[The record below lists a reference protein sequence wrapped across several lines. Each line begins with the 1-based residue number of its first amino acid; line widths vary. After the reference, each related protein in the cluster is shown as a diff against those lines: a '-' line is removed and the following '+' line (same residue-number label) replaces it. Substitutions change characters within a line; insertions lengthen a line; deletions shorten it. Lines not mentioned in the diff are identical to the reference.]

1 MQYDRKI
8 TITTGESRK
17 ATIWKPQALLWS
29 EFVAR
34 LGSPVR
40 STESLKQYLSFPK
53 AKQDELKDVGGF
65 VGGTFNGDKRKA
77 DKVAAR
83 DLVTLDMDSIPP
95 EGTAAV
101 LQRLSALGCAYCV
114 YSTRKHEP
122 ARPRLRA
129 VFPLD
134 RSCTPD
140 EYEPIARKLAQLIG
154 IEFCDPTTFQASR
167 LMYFPSV
174 SSDSQYVYVY
184 DDKPFL
190 SADGMLG
197 LYGNW
202 RNVAEWADVP
212 NAPQIRKKMATKQGD
227 PTEKAGIVG
236 AFCRIYNIYEAME
249 KFLPGVYT
257 ETAQDDRYTFAGG
270 STTGGAVVYD
280 DGKFL
285 YSNHATDPAG
295 GKLCN
300 AFDLVRYHKFSD
312 ADIDAKEGTPTVK
325 LPSYSAMCELAAA
338 DSAVTTLLTRER
350 RDKAAAEFSVAL
362 PAATEQSAAP
372 AAPAEENWEA
382 KLSVSSTGQLRS
394 TIDNVLIIIENDPL
408 LKMRFAFDEFSNRV
422 LIKGAVPWNAS
433 LKLRDWTDNDD
444 AGMRHYLE
452 RAYGITGVNKIM
464 DACSLCCRR
473 HSFNAVQDW
482 LRSLPPWDSIPRLDT
497 IFIDYL
503 GAADTPYTRAV
514 ARKSFTAAVARAMI
528 PGVKYDTMPILSGP
542 QGIGKSTLLKIMA
555 GNWFN
560 DSLDSFDGKEACE
573 MIQGSW
579 IIELGELNGLSKS
592 ESGQVKQFLSKA
604 DDIYRE
610 PYGRRTGRYPRRCVF
625 FGTSNEKEYLKDST
639 GGRRFW
645 PIDCMAK
652 APTKSVFT
660 ELELEAPQIWAEAY
674 VRWQVGE
681 KLYLEG
687 TAAKVAAAE
696 QESHREQN
704 AKEGIVREFV
714 ERKIPADWNKRTIS
728 QRKMYWSNEFGKDD
742 SALTERTR
750 VCALEVWVECFG
762 GDVRYM
768 KKSDAREI
776 NDILARLDGWER
788 MSSPSAAF
796 GVGYGNQRGYKR
808 LLHS

>member
-8 TITTGESRK
+8 VITTGVSRK
-17 ATIWKPQALLWS
+17 ASTWKAQALLWS
-29 EFVAR
+29 ELITKLA
-34 LGSPVR
+34 SPVR
-40 STESLKQYLSFPK
+40 GTETLKHYLQLPK

-65 VGGTFNGDKRKA
+65 VGGTFNGEKRKA
-77 DKVAAR
+77 DKVTGR
-83 DLVTLDMDSIPP
+83 DLITLDMDSIPA
-95 EGTAAV
+95 EQTNNV
-101 LQRLSALGCAYCV
+101 LQRISALGCGYCV

-122 ARPRLRA
+122 ARPRLRG

-134 RSCTPD
+134 RCCTPD
-140 EYEPIARKLAQLIG
+140 EYEPIARKLAELIG
-154 IEFCDPTTFQASR
+154 IELCDPTTFQASR
-167 LMYFPSV
+167 LMYWPSA
-174 SSDSQYVYVY
+174 SSDSQYVYVWE
-184 DDKPFL
+184 DKPLL
-190 SADGMLG
+190 SADGMLA
-197 LYGNW
+197 LYGDW
-202 RNVAEWADVP
+202 HDIAQWPDVP
-212 NAPQIRKKMATKQGD
+212 NAPQLRKKLAAKQGD
-227 PTEKAGIVG
+227 PTEKSGIVG
-236 AFCRIYNIYEAME
+236 AFCRVYDIYTAME

-257 ETAQDDRYTFAGG
+257 ETAQEDRYTYAGG
-270 STTGGAVVYD
+270 STTGGAVIYD

-300 AFDLVRYHKFSD
+300 AFDLVRLHKF
-312 ADIDAKEGTPTVK
+312 ADRDEEAKDGTPTVK
-325 LPSYSAMCELAAA
+325 LPSYAAMCELAAA
-338 DSAVTTLLTRER
+338 DNAVTTLLTKER
-350 RDKAAAEFSVAL
+350 RDKAAAEFSMPL
-362 PAATEQSAAP
+362 PETAAQTAADIDVGD
-372 AAPAEENWEA
+372 NWES
-382 KLSVSSTGQLRS
+382 KLAVTSTGLLQK
-394 TIDNVLIIIENDPL
+394 TIDNVLIILENDPL
-408 LKMRFAFDEFSNRV
+408 LKNKFAFDDFSNRV
-422 LIKGAVPWNAS
+422 LIKDAVPWD
-433 LKLRDWTDNDD
+433 LRQKQRDWSDNDD
-444 AGMRHYLE
+444 AGIRHYLE
-452 RAYGITGVNKIM
+452 RAYGITGINKIT
-464 DACSLCCRR
+464 DACTLCFRR

-687 TAAKVAAAE
+687 AAAAAALVE
-696 QESHREQN
+696 QESHREAN
-704 AKEGIVREFV
+704 AKEGIVREFI
-714 ERKIPADWNKRTIS
+714 ERKIPADWSKRTLQ
-728 QRKMYWSNEFGKDD
+728 QRRSYWSDEFGRKND
-742 SALTERTR
+742 SALDLVERTR
-750 VCALEVWVECFG
+750 VCALEIWAECFG
-762 GDVRYM
+762 GDVKYM
-768 KKSDAREI
+768 KKSDSREI
-776 NDILARLDGWER
+776 NDILSRMEGWKRAEKTER
-788 MSSPSAAF
+788 F
-796 GVGYGNQRGYKR
+796 GAGYGVQRGFQK
-808 LLHS
+808 L